1 METGRIDRNEKLPT
15 LKLTVVQYGI
25 LLMMLALAAGLWRLQ
40 VLGAENYRLQAEQNR
55 IRKEPVLAA
64 RGKLFDRENRL
75 IVDNYPSVSCF
86 LVREQNPNIDAD
98 LPLIAKGLNL
108 DLDQLRA
115 TLRHYRQSPGYQP
128 IPIKQDIT
136 ADEDAFIE
144 AHKNEL
150 PELETVH
157 EERRLYPRDGF
168 ASHIIGY
175 VGEVSEDD
183 LNNPR
188 YAYYEPGDV
197 VGKAGV
203 EETYDELLRGQDGSR
218 DVIVDSHGRE
228 VGYLGV
234 QHAKPGQDLRLTI
247 DNDLQRAAELALG
260 SRNGA
265 IVAMDPR
272 NGEIL
277 ALVSRPSFDPND
289 FAVHINRTDWNQL
302 ITDPDRPLMNK
313 AIQAQ
318 LAPGSTFK
326 IMMSVAG
333 LQEGIAQDMK
343 INCSGGWGPY
353 GFFHHCDE
361 HHGAVD
367 IHTAIPYSCDTFF
380 YMLGDKL
387 GIDRIA
393 KYATAFGYGQKTGID
408 LPGEQAGLMPSAQ
421 WKMKNYHNRWYP
433 DETLDV
439 AIGQG
444 AVEATPLQLARIIGG
459 IASGGHLVR
468 PHVVFPDQLNP
479 DFRKALLESFPGSG
493 DTYVPIDPENWVT
506 VTDGM
511 YQVTQPAYFHTAGSA
526 HLEGIDFGGKT
537 GTAQLMSHE
546 ALGKTTKGRIT
557 FPNVWFVGVT
567 PRRNPELV
575 VAVLWQNGEFSYYPA
590 RIGAKVVSAY
600 VEKQR
605 RLANNLVQPKPD
617 NKADKPTEM
626 SAVWTTPNPASG
638 SKANDPSASPVRLQT
653 GHFLIDHGQ
662 IVAQANQSRTP
673 TTGSL
678 ATGTQAKGTPALKVH
693 GFSRAVSGPS
703 MASALAAE
711 GMRGHEKALPQGLKP
726 DRPSIPSSGTAK
738 AVPFQSKANQLG
750 APSLRRSPV
759 ERVGTP
765 PASPPQPVRKPETPS
780 AGAGQ

>member
-1 METGRIDRNEKLPT
+1 MESDRINREEKLPT
-15 LKLTVVQYGI
+15 LKLTMVQYGI

-40 VLGAENYRLQAEQNR
+40 VLGAQNYRVLAEQNR
-55 IRKEPVLAA
+55 IRKEPILAA

-86 LVREQNPNIDAD
+86 LVREQNQNVDAD

-108 DLDQLRA
+108 DLEQLRS
-115 TLRHYRQSPGYQP
+115 TLRHYRASPGYQP

-150 PELETVH
+150 PELETIH

-168 ASHIIGY
+168 AAHIIGY

-203 EETYDELLRGQDGSR
+203 EETYDELLRGEDGSR
-218 DVIVDSHGRE
+218 DVVVDSHGRE
-228 VGYLGV
+228 VGFLGV

-260 SRNGA
+260 NRNGA

-289 FAVHINRTDWNQL
+289 FAVHINRADWNQL

-326 IMMSVAG
+326 ILMSVAG
-333 LQEGIAQDMK
+333 LQEGVAQTMK
-343 INCSGGWGPY
+343 INCAGGWGPY

-361 HHGAVD
+361 HHGGVD
-367 IHTAIPYSCDTFF
+367 IHNAIPYSCDTFY

-393 KYATAFGYGQKTGID
+393 KYASAFGYGQKTGID

-444 AVEATPLQLARIIGG
+444 AVEATPIQLARVIGG

-468 PHVVFPDQLNP
+468 PHVVFPDQLP
-479 DFRKALLESFPGSG
+479 ADFHKALLESFPGAG
-493 DTYVPIDPENWVT
+493 DAYFPIDPVNWMT
-506 VTDGM
+506 ITDGM
-511 YQVTQPAYFHTAGSA
+511 YQVTQPALFHTAGSA

-537 GTAQLMSHE
+537 GTAQVMSHE
-546 ALGKTTKGRIT
+546 ALGKTSKGHAT
-557 FPNVWFVGVT
+557 NPNVWFVGVT

-575 VAVLWQNGEFSYYPA
+575 VTVLWQNGQFSYYPA

-605 RLANNLVQPKPD
+605 RLANNLAQPAKTESP
-617 NKADKPTEM
+617 AEM
-626 SAVWTTPNPASG
+626 SAVWTTPSPSESQSNG
-638 SKANDPSASPVRLQT
+638 SNGQADRLES
-653 GHFLIDHGQ
+653 GHFLIQHGE
-662 IVAQANQSRTP
+662 IVAGKAPASSP
-673 TTGSL
+673 IMAS
-678 ATGTQAKGTPALKVH
+678 GTRGPQVASIRKVGDRQPQPGLPSVGLHPGAKAAEPAPQT
-693 GFSRAVSGPS
+693 AVS
-703 MASALAAE
+703 
-711 GMRGHEKALPQGLKP
+711 
-726 DRPSIPSSGTAK
+726 
-738 AVPFQSKANQLG
+738 
-750 APSLRRSPV
+750 
-759 ERVGTP
+759 VG
-765 PASPPQPVRKPETPS
+765 K
-780 AGAGQ
+780 GQ